1 MRIVVRVLLAL
12 LAAFSSSLGSAT
24 LLVLRPPVARRP
36 SWSCRFIG
44 VVLREQGDQLTPI
57 KSAEVCRFAPGVC
70 TETVPILTGFPG
82 HATHHMRSLSYE
94 RDLIG
99 HAPD

>member
-24 LLVLRPPVARRP
+24 LLRPPVARRP

-57 KSAEVCRFAPGVC
+57 KSAEVCRFAP
-70 TETVPILTGFPG
+70 
-82 HATHHMRSLSYE
+82 AY
-94 RDLIG
+94 
-99 HAPD
+99 APRQYQS